1 MATEAIW
8 KSARSANGTRRHA
21 LAIMTPAHRQRVR
34 TAIRVAALY
43 LCAATVCLS
52 APSSTPVFR
61 LTLPKGLD
69 FTLQNSPTSLK
80 YLIETM
86 PGGVALLDYNND
98 GLLDIFLVNGGRISA
113 GRPTNFDRQDPR
125 YWNRLYRQNRD
136 GTFTDVTKEAGL
148 GNAGDENYGMGVAV
162 GDYDNDGYPDIYVTN
177 FGKNIL
183 YHNSGDG
190 TFTDVTAKAG
200 VSAGG
205 WSASAGFFDYDNDG
219 KLDLFVTRY
228 LDWDM
233 KRNKICGAAVRQ
245 YCPPGE
251 FPPVSS
257 ILYHNRGD
265 GTFEDV
271 SAKSGIV
278 EKKGHGLGVAFA
290 DYDGDGFTDI
300 FVAND
305 VVEQFLFHNN
315 GDGTFTEQGLDAGV
329 ALTADGKQLSGMGVV
344 FQDYDNDGR
353 PDIVVT
359 ELPHQPQTV
368 FHNEGHG
375 MFSDQSL
382 HTGLGILS
390 GTTSGWGVG
399 LEDFDNDGWKDLFIV
414 QGHVMDN
421 VEKLDSSLHYLEPPL
436 LALNHNGRFEP
447 ADVGSTTPIAGR
459 GAAFGDLN
467 NDGWI
472 DVIATTLGGRP
483 KVFVNNG
490 GKLHWLTITLRG
502 THSNRDGFGA
512 RLQVNGQTRFATAAG
527 SYLSSNDK
535 RLHFG
540 LGSAETAKIE
550 VVWPSGIH
558 QTVNNI
564 HCDQFIE
571 IREPDKP

>member
-1 MATEAIW
+1 MAAEAIW
-8 KSARSANGTRRHA
+8 KSARGAKGTEHSELA
-21 LAIMTPAHRQRVR
+21 LMTTAHGQRAR
-34 TAIRVAALY
+34 NAIRVAALY
-43 LCAATVCLS
+43 LSLATTCLS
-52 APSSTPVFR
+52 APSSAPVFR
-61 LTLPKGLD
+61 LALPKGID
-69 FTLQNSPTSLK
+69 FILQNSPTSLK

-113 GRPTNFDRQDPR
+113 EQPDNFDRHNPL
-125 YWNRLYRQNRD
+125 YCNRLYRQNHD

-148 GNAGDENYGMGVAV
+148 ADAGDGNYGMGVAV
-162 GDYDNDGYPDIYVTN
+162 GDYDNDGFPDLYVTN

-183 YHNSGDG
+183 YHNNGDG

-200 VSAGG
+200 VAGAG

-233 KRNKICGAAVRQ
+233 KRNKPCGVAVRQ
-245 YCPPGE
+245 YCPPLE
-251 FPPVSS
+251 FPAVSS

-265 GTFEDV
+265 GSFEDV
-271 SAKSGIV
+271 SVKSGIAA
-278 EKKGHGLGVAFA
+278 KKGNGLGVAFA

-305 VVEQFLFHNN
+305 ALEQFLFHNN
-315 GDGTFTEQGLDAGV
+315 GDGTFTEQGLDAGA
-329 ALTADGKQLSGMGVV
+329 ALTADGKKLSGMGVV

-359 ELPHQPQTV
+359 ELPHQLQTV

-382 HTGLGILS
+382 ETGLGTLS
-390 GTTSGWGVG
+390 GATSGWGVG

-421 VEKLDSSLHYLEPPL
+421 VEKLDSSLRYLEPPL
-436 LALNHNGRFEP
+436 LALNRNGRFER
-447 ADVGSTTPIAGR
+447 AEAGGTTPIAGR

-472 DVIATTLGGRP
+472 DVIATTLGGAP
-483 KVFVNNG
+483 QVFVNNG

-502 THSNRDGFGA
+502 TRSNRDGFGA
-512 RLQVNGQTRFATAAG
+512 RVQVNGQTRFGTAAG

-540 LGSAETAKIE
+540 LGPAETAKIE
-550 VVWPSGIH
+550 VAWPSGTR

-564 HCDQFIE
+564 HCDQFLE
-571 IREPDKP
+571 IREPYKP